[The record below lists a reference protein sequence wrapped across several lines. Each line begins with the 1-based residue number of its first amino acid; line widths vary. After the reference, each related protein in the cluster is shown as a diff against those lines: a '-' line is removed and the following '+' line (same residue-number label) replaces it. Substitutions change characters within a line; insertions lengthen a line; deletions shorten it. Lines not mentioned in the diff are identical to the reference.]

1 LGAEKRRRIVSLLPS
16 ATEIVCA
23 LGLIDRLVG
32 ISHSCDYPVEVMDRP
47 RLSRPRCDLDG
58 LASGDIDAAV
68 RTALR
73 EHGSVYELDVAGIAA
88 AAPDLVITQGICDV
102 CAVPEH
108 QAVAALAQLPSAP
121 RVLTLDA
128 HDLAA
133 IMAGIRAVGEAT
145 GAERQAE
152 ERASSLEQRI
162 ITVRARIPGR
172 PRPRVLALEWL
183 DPAYVPGHWVPEMI
197 DAAGGDLV
205 AGIARRPSSRM
216 EWDEL
221 AALDPDVLLVMP
233 CGMGLEAARHEAESH
248 RRRLQQVAARAI
260 ACGRAYVVDA
270 SSYFSRSGPRVADG
284 VEILAALLYSR
295 NPENLVGGMV

>member
-1 LGAEKRRRIVSLLPS
+1 
-16 ATEIVCA
+16 
-23 LGLIDRLVG
+23 
-32 ISHSCDYPVEVMDRP
+32 
-47 RLSRPRCDLDG
+47 
-58 LASGDIDAAV
+58 
-68 RTALR
+68 LR
-73 EHGSVYELDVAGIAA
+73 DHGSVYELDLAGIAA

-133 IMAGIRAVGEAT
+133 IMAGIRAVGAAT
-145 GAERQAE
+145 GAEHQAE

-162 ITVRARIPGR
+162 TTVRARAPGR

-183 DPAYVPGHWVPEMI
+183 DPPYVPGHWVPEMI
-197 DAAGGDLV
+197 DAAGGNLV

-216 EWDEL
+216 EWGEL

-233 CGMGLEAARHEAESH
+233 CGMGLEAARREAESQ
-248 RRRLQQVAARAI
+248 RGRLQQVAGRAI

-295 NPENLVGGMV
+295 NTENLVRGMV

>member
-1 LGAEKRRRIVSLLPS
+1 
-16 ATEIVCA
+16 
-23 LGLIDRLVG
+23 
-32 ISHSCDYPVEVMDRP
+32 
-47 RLSRPRCDLDG
+47 
-58 LASGDIDAAV
+58 
-68 RTALR
+68 
-73 EHGSVYELDVAGIAA
+73 
-88 AAPDLVITQGICDV
+88 
-102 CAVPEH
+102 
-108 QAVAALAQLPSAP
+108 
-121 RVLTLDA
+121 
-128 HDLAA
+128 
-133 IMAGIRAVGEAT
+133 
-145 GAERQAE
+145 
-152 ERASSLEQRI
+152 
-162 ITVRARIPGR
+162 
-172 PRPRVLALEWL
+172 
-183 DPAYVPGHWVPEMI
+183 MI